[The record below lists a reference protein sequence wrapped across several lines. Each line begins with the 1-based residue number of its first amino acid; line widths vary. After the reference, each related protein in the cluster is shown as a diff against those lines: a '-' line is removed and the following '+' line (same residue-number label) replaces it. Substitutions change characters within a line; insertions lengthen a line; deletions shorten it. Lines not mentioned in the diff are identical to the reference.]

1 MSTKGVL
8 KFGNERKYN
17 GHFWPKEIGEFRKR
31 VHRAFLADLRNAH
44 EKILERFVQ
53 LVSKNRE
60 VWADGTVESL
70 FLRLVSSANEKVG
83 KEEANVFAKVVIR
96 YYVDEEERDRLV
108 DFCKKN
114 EIPIQVPD
122 EPKKEF

>member
-1 MSTKGVL
+1 MV
-8 KFGNERKYN
+8 F
-17 GHFWPKEIGEFRKR
+17 FF
-31 VHRAFLADLRNAH
+31 VHDYFDQYLSAFRAFSCVSLDL
-44 EKILERFVQ
+44 IT
-53 LVSKNRE
+53 LVRGL
-60 VWADGTVESL
+60 V
-70 FLRLVSSANEKVG
+70 RLVSSANEKVG

-114 EIPIQVPD
+114 EISIQVPD